1 MRQNLKIYWRQRK
14 SSQVKRERQMQPWI
28 HRYHGRDGACSRS
41 RHNRDSIRWI
51 PVFLCDLAELQTTGP
66 WATLGIG
73 PGETPHLSLGLWFL
87 VCTMVLEVE
96 ELFKTALDMREGFGL
111 PHELSDHIHSWVSLV
126 PSALTGRAVRRGQGQ
141 VSED

>member
-1 MRQNLKIYWRQRK
+1 M
-14 SSQVKRERQMQPWI
+14 
-28 HRYHGRDGACSRS
+28 
-41 RHNRDSIRWI
+41 
-51 PVFLCDLAELQTTGP
+51 
-66 WATLGIG
+66 TLGIG
-73 PGETPHLSLGLWFL
+73 PGETSHLSLGLWFL

-111 PHELSDHIHSWVSLV
+111 PHELSDHTHSWVSLV